1 MKLSSDTVT
10 VLRNFSDINQNI
22 LFRVGNKLKT
32 MSTMKNIVAKAEI
45 KEDIEQEF
53 GVYDLPEFLRAIDSF
68 QSPVIKFN
76 GKTSMTIND
85 EKSSLAARYAF
96 ADKETLVTPSKEI
109 KMPDLSVCF
118 QLKNSSYESLKKLF
132 VNLNLP
138 DLAIKG

>member
-22 LFRVGNKLKT
+22 LFKVGNKLKT

-68 QSPVIKFN
+68 Q
-76 GKTSMTIND
+76 
-85 EKSSLAARYAF
+85 
-96 ADKETLVTPSKEI
+96 
-109 KMPDLSVCF
+109 
-118 QLKNSSYESLKKLF
+118 
-132 VNLNLP
+132 
-138 DLAIKG
+138 